1 MNDAEDNTGNTEGDL
16 SEVHR
21 ANVKQLKEIM
31 VGKRTGDGIM
41 FEKVDNKVLNVQ
53 TDRVNEATKYLKSK
67 CTTEMNKLIRAKN
80 VRVTEMIGLKKAE
93 HRDKIIQDRSVVLM
107 DI

>member
-1 MNDAEDNTGNTEGDL
+1 MNDAEDKTGNTEGNL
-16 SEVHR
+16 SEEHR

-31 VGKRTGDGIM
+31 VEKRTGDGIM
-41 FEKVDNKVLNVQ
+41 FEKVDKKVLNVP

-80 VRVTEMIGLKKAE
+80 VRVAEMIGLKKAE

>member
-16 SEVHR
+16 SEEHR

-31 VGKRTGDGIM
+31 VEKRTDAGIM
-41 FEKVDNKVLNVQ
+41 FEKVYKKVLNVQ

-67 CTTEMNKLIRAKN
+67 CTTEMNKLIRAKY
-80 VRVTEMIGLKKAE
+80 VRVAEMIGLKKAE

>member
-80 VRVTEMIGLKKAE
+80 VRVEEMIGLKKAE